1 MFEDD
6 GLEVN
11 MHGIYKDENMFR
23 KGINLNLK
31 CFIPKSVQF
40 DREMIAETSKKKSQV
55 AKENSEIHCTGAGDL
70 KIKVTA
76 LMN

>member
-31 CFIPKSVQF
+31 SFIPKSV
-40 DREMIAETSKKKSQV
+40 
-55 AKENSEIHCTGAGDL
+55 
-70 KIKVTA
+70 
-76 LMN
+76 